1 MERVSSVEKYFTI
14 SNNYPKKEYC
24 DISRKQFASFFA
36 KKKKKKEREY
46 ESIQKKTHC
55 LSRRSSI

>member
-24 DISRKQFASFFA
+24 DISRKQFFFLF
-36 KKKKKKEREY
+36 KFYKKKERER
-46 ESIQKKTHC
+46 I
-55 LSRRSSI
+55 